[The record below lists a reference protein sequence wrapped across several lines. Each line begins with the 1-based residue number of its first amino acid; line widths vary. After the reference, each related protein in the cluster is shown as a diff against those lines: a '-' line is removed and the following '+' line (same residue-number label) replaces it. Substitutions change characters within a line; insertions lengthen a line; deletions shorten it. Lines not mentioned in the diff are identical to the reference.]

1 MKFYI
6 NIIIGV
12 NRLIIMIIM
21 YNIVLK
27 ILFVESKI
35 CENQNNLNYYNK
47 SLRKRLRR
55 ERKGFFV
62 LFWLI
67 LGVPLFM

>member
-6 NIIIGV
+6 NIIGV
-12 NRLIIMIIM
+12 NRFIIM

>member
-1 MKFYI
+1 
-6 NIIIGV
+6 
-12 NRLIIMIIM
+12 M

>member
-6 NIIIGV
+6 NIIGV
-12 NRLIIMIIM
+12 NRLIIM